1 MSFTLRIILSLLI
14 VKSRSL
20 TIFSAARQSFNTGL
34 SRFGSTNDF
43 SPTALAASE
52 CISSDAV
59 DESKSVHLQLNA
71 KLSEIEVEVEE
82 EEEDDEKGDTEDNAN
97 TIVSY
102 EYFRPNDST
111 ILLAALG
118 SRLESTALKYFAN
131 ETFGRDSSALEG
143 AVLMKV
149 SRGPCS
155 SVICLIFNRKCY
167 ALIDGICSIPNLHH
181 TSTPFAIHHADE

>member
-34 SRFGSTNDF
+34 SRFGSTKDF
-43 SPTALAASE
+43 SPTALAASQ
-52 CISSDAV
+52 CIPSDAV
-59 DESKSVHLQLNA
+59 DETKSVHLQLNA
-71 KLSEIEVEVEE
+71 KLSEIEEE
-82 EEEDDEKGDTEDNAN
+82 EEEDEDDDDEKRDTEDNAN
-97 TIVSY
+97 TIVIY
-102 EYFRPNDST
+102 EFFRANDST

-149 SRGPCS
+149 SRGPYCL
-155 SVICLIFNRKCY
+155 VGYLIFTK
-167 ALIDGICSIPNLHH
+167 
-181 TSTPFAIHHADE
+181 

>member
-1 MSFTLRIILSLLI
+1 MSFTLRVILSLLI

-34 SRFGSTNDF
+34 SRFGSINDF

-59 DESKSVHLQLNA
+59 DESKSAHLQLNA

-82 EEEDDEKGDTEDNAN
+82 EEDDDAKGDTEDNAN
-97 TIVSY
+97 TIVIY

-149 SRGPCS
+149 SRGPCFP
-155 SVICLIFNRKCY
+155 IIYLIFN
-167 ALIDGICSIPNLHH
+167 
-181 TSTPFAIHHADE
+181 